1 MSSEFR
7 AWPLDPEGGAFGR
20 SMPLKGIHQLIVG
33 GRGEKEAETEEEEEE
48 EDEEEE
54 EEDE

>member
-54 EEDE
+54 DE